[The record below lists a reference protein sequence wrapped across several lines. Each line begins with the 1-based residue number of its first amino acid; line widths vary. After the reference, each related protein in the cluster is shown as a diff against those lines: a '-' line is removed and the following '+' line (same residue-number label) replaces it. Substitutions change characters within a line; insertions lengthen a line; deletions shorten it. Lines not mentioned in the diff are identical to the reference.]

1 MQSKSVSLSNVLQI
15 LKQQTV
21 SVDRSQSQEAVFY
34 VVPRANFPKGLSPE
48 QQKWMV
54 TGEEVAQRYE
64 MRDDDTDYDNV
75 YLFMDACP
83 RASLGKWIH
92 QLRFSKVPRNA
103 AIENNMK
110 ASASSSVSANDGH
123 EDEVPPPP
131 PVKKRH
137 LQKQLSDSS
146 SDQEEKTLLEMINTG
161 PYLQHRQNK
170 HSHIALLGERGGIRA
185 EAELWRT
192 SRHGFL
198 RKWEEKG
205 VVLLTG

>member
-1 MQSKSVSLSNVLQI
+1 MRRKRVSVNNVLQI

-21 SVDRSQSQEAVFY
+21 SVERSSSQEAVFY

-92 QLRFSKVPRNA
+92 QLRFSLKLSRTSTSPRSA
-103 AIENNMK
+103 AIENNTTASVSLS
-110 ASASSSVSANDGH
+110 ASANGGQ
-123 EDEVPPPP
+123 EDVAPPAPP
-131 PVKKRH
+131 AK
-137 LQKQLSDSS
+137 
-146 SDQEEKTLLEMINTG
+146 KTLLA
-161 PYLQHRQNK
+161 K
-170 HSHIALLGERGGIRA
+170 ACV
-185 EAELWRT
+185 
-192 SRHGFL
+192 GFV
-198 RKWEEKG
+198 E
-205 VVLLTG
+205 